1 MFGKLTGFMSND
13 QVAAD
18 TAALQLFID
27 KVKVLP
33 DTADKAKKKQ
43 NILNETLKD
52 SSKIAQDVARNTNN
66 LDDVMKVYT
75 ASTKTATSV
84 AKAFGKA
91 LLGTIATAVAAAA
104 IGAIVSVVAEKI
116 DNAVHAYENARDK
129 AAEMSQK
136 HEEATQ
142 KVEELTQQIE
152 ELKAKM
158 DECRSTITGDI
169 VDPESYDALEQQRKQ
184 LQTNLDLAKALADET
199 AKEARNAVYKQQDTS
214 STKNIST
221 PATLKH
227 AGISGTYTGNQHERL
242 QQALDDYEK
251 LNLLAK
257 QFDQD
262 LADGKTFQAAYDTRM
277 VALRK
282 MQGDLR
288 AYIKETSEDL
298 HTEMTTLLENAAN
311 EDSDDFDKYQ
321 KRIKSL
327 SDDQQIAA
335 NFINLYY
342 NNIPLLTQATND
354 FTQSVADGEDSVK
367 ALNDA
372 INGGQAIKE
381 GSDAYKEAADLADK
395 YGVST
400 EGLIA
405 QLQALHEEQGSDDDW
420 QFDAAGDLQNFFS
433 NFTDSTS
440 NCYKQ
445 TKALEAAFKDM
456 GEQGYLSSESL
467 QALLAV
473 YPELI
478 NDMEVENGVVT
489 ISQDLLESKFG
500 TMKSAMIAQTQS
512 QIDSTKVTI
521 QQTNDRIVQYQNEI
535 KILKELYGAIGSMP
549 SVGSA
554 PYSNNAISAINDY
567 NKAAP
572 FGIPDYSNWNNL
584 SYPIGPTSEF
594 NNKLDQLNSN
604 LEKEKAKAKDAQKQL
619 EDLEKSLAVMN
630 GYGLSGFSGAQPK
643 SGKSSNK
650 GATDAQSAA
659 IDALDKKA
667 QALKETYEAQK
678 KVLEDQKEAIEK
690 VIKELEKEQTVLDGI
705 IKTVT
710 NRIDKE
716 IDRLEHQWDD
726 LKEKLEKDKDNLDSA
741 INGANWVIEQRVKEL
756 EKANDELEDSYQ
768 PRIDALQDEIDKLN
782 EANDAQEEAISLA
795 QKKAALD
802 AALAAKNVRVYR
814 EGKGFVWEADESAVK
829 SAEED
834 YNDALRDKEHNDAI
848 DKLTKEKEALEKEL
862 EDKKQANQDKIDAYN
877 DYKEKLD
884 DAQNAYTNAKN
895 LEILRKLYGDN
906 ADQMIL
912 NMDQSMIDK
921 ITSDY
926 TENMRQTDYVED
938 QIEQNKKLIDQLEE
952 YKSKWEEVADA
963 YETEQNR
970 INTVARL
977 GADWEE
983 KILGQRMD
991 VLTDFKNHYVDVLKQ
1006 IKDKTKEVEDLELQ
1020 IKVVE
1025 KKYNEDNAE
1034 IEKQKKELQWEKN
1047 EITRANHATGI
1058 MNVAAFERARVDEAG
1073 PEIVVR
1079 QPEAGRYTSLEVGDG
1094 VVPGNLTRRL
1104 FSAAINPEAFV
1115 ESAILKRME
1124 NVNAE
1129 LASAGSSGVH
1139 IGDINIVMNGVN
1151 DVENFGRI
1159 LHQNIGSIMAQEFS
1173 KR

>member
-1 MFGKLTGFMSND
+1 MDSA
-13 QVAAD
+13 QVEAD
-18 TAALQLFID
+18 TAALQKYVERLKGITD
-27 KVKVLP
+27 AT
-33 DTADKAKKKQ
+33 TAAQEKTKAFDE
-43 NILNETLKD
+43 ILGD
-52 SSKIAQDVARNTNN
+52 SSKIAQDVAQNTNN

-75 ASTKTATSV
+75 ASTRTATSV

-116 DNAVHAYENARDK
+116 DNVVHAYENARDK

-158 DECRSTITGDI
+158 DECRSSTTGDI
-169 VDPESYDALEQQRKQ
+169 VDQKSLDLLKQQKKQ
-184 LQTNLDLAKALADET
+184 LETNLELAQQLADIT
-199 AKEARNAVYKQQDTS
+199 AEDTRSAVYEQQDTK
-214 STKNIST
+214 TTDRISIS
-221 PATLKH
+221 
-227 AGISGTYTGNQHERL
+227 AGLRNLGLTGTYSGNQDERME
-242 QQALDDYEK
+242 QAVGDYKKSIEALIQLDEDFANGKMFKAAYEERRVELEKFQKDSKEYIKSIGDDY
-251 LNLLAK
+251 
-257 QFDQD
+257 
-262 LADGKTFQAAYDTRM
+262 T
-277 VALRK
+277 
-282 MQGDLR
+282 
-288 AYIKETSEDL
+288 
-298 HTEMTTLLENAAN
+298 TEMDTLLNNAPN
-311 EDSDDFDKYQ
+311 EFTSDDDKSKYQ
-321 KRIKSL
+321 ERIKNL
-327 SDDQQIAA
+327 SDNEQAFL
-335 NFINLYY
+335 NFWNLYI
-342 NNIPLLTQATND
+342 NNIPLITQATND
-354 FTQSVADGEDSVK
+354 FTQSVANGEDSVK

-381 GSDAYKEAADLADK
+381 GSEAYKEAADLADK

-445 TKALEAAFKDM
+445 TKALESAFKDM

-478 NDMEVENGVVT
+478 NDMEVENGVVS
-489 ISQDLLESKFG
+489 ISQSILEGKFG
-500 TMKSAMIAQTQS
+500 TMKSAMIAQVQS
-512 QIDSTKVTI
+512 QIDSTKATI
-521 QQTNDRIVQYQNEI
+521 QQTNDRIECYQREI
-535 KILKELYGAIGSMP
+535 EILTTLYGAIGSMP
-549 SVGSA
+549 SASSVLSSDYLSQKLTFNPNLGFGNSLQLPDVEQA
-554 PYSNNAISAINDY
+554 AGKLAI
-567 NKAAP
+567 
-572 FGIPDYSNWNNL
+572 L
-584 SYPIGPTSEF
+584 
-594 NNKLDQLNSN
+594 NNK

-1115 ESAILKRME
+1115 ESAILKRMG

>member
-1 MFGKLTGFMSND
+1 MSND

-18 TAALQLFID
+18 TAALQNYIEQL
-27 KVKVLP
+27 KGSSQV
-33 DTADKAKKKQ
+33 AK
-43 NILNETLKD
+43 
-52 SSKIAQDVARNTNN
+52 DVAQNTNN

-75 ASTKTATSV
+75 ASTRTATSV
-84 AKAFGKA
+84 AKSFGKA
-91 LLGTIATAVAAAA
+91 LLGTITTAAVAAV
-104 IGAIVSVVAEKI
+104 IGYVVKSLATQI
-116 DNAVHAYENARDK
+116 DNVVHAYENARDK
-129 AAEMSQK
+129 VSEMNQK

-142 KVEELTQQIE
+142 KVEDLTQKIE
-152 ELKAKM
+152 ELKAKI
-158 DECRSTITGDI
+158 DECKDSTTGNP

-184 LQTNLDLAKALADET
+184 LQTNLDLQKAMAESAAHDTRE
-199 AKEARNAVYKQQDTS
+199 AVYAQQDAS
-214 STKNIST
+214 STKIISA
-221 PATLKH
+221 PATVKS
-227 AGISGTYTGNQHERL
+227 AGISGIYQGNQHERL
-242 QQALDDYEK
+242 QQAMDDYKTLASAIE
-251 LNLLAK
+251 NL
-257 QFDQD
+257 DSD
-262 LADGKTFQAAYDTRM
+262 LANGKIIQAVYDTRL
-277 VALRK
+277 AAFKEFQEKL
-282 MQGDLR
+282 Q
-288 AYIKETSEDL
+288 AYIKESGDDL
-298 HTEMTTLLENAAN
+298 NTEMDTLLNNATN
-311 EDSDDFDKYQ
+311 EQSKDADKTKYQ
-321 KRIKSL
+321 ERIKVL
-327 SDDQQIAA
+327 SDTQQAFL
-335 NFINLYY
+335 NFWNLYY
-342 NNIPLLTQATND
+342 NNIPLITQATDD
-354 FTQSVADGEDSVK
+354 FTQSVANGDDSVK

-372 INGGQAIKE
+372 INSGDDITLTSE
-381 GSDAYKEAADLADK
+381 AYKEAANLANK
-395 YGVST
+395 YGVSVD
-400 EGLIA
+400 ELIKK
-405 QLQALHEEQGSDDDW
+405 LQALHDEQSKDDDW
-420 QFDAAGDLQNFFS
+420 RFDAAGDLQNFFS

-445 TKALEAAFKDM
+445 TKALESAFKDM
-456 GEQGYLSSESL
+456 GEQGHLSSESL

-554 PYSNNAISAINDY
+554 PYSNNAISAINNY

-572 FGIPDYSNWNNL
+572 S
-584 SYPIGPTSEF
+584 SEF

-619 EDLEKSLAVMN
+619 ENLEKSLAVMN
-630 GYGLSGFSGAQPK
+630 GYGLSGFSGAKPK

-1115 ESAILKRME
+1115 ERAILKRMG

-1129 LASAGSSGVH
+1129 LANAGSSGVH

>member
-1 MFGKLTGFMSND
+1 MDNK
-13 QVAAD
+13 QVEAD
-18 TAALQLFID
+18 TIALQKYIESM
-27 KVKVLP
+27 
-33 DTADKAKKKQ
+33 KALANDNVRATEKQ
-43 NILNETLKD
+43 NLINSALKD
-52 SSKIAQDVARNTNN
+52 SSQIARDVAQNTNN

-91 LLGTIATAVAAAA
+91 LWGIGKAAVIALAVSAA
-104 IGAIVSVVAEKI
+104 ITLVSKGAQW
-116 DNAVHAYENARDK
+116 AYENLFHKYEVARDK
-129 AAEMSQK
+129 AAEMSQEHK
-136 HEEATQ
+136 EAVQ
-142 KVEELTQQIE
+142 NVADLTKQIE

-158 DECRSTITGDI
+158 DECRSTTTGKI
-169 VDPESYDALEQQRKQ
+169 VDQESYDALEQQRKQ

-199 AKEARNAVYKQQDTS
+199 AKEARNAIYKQQDTS
-214 STKNIST
+214 STKVIST

-227 AGISGTYTGNQHERL
+227 AGISGMYTGNQHEQL

-251 LNLLAK
+251 LNSLAK

-288 AYIKETSEDL
+288 SYIKEISEDL
-298 HTEMTTLLENAAN
+298 GTEMTTLLENAAN
-311 EDSDDFDKYQ
+311 EDSEDFDKYQ
-321 KRIKSL
+321 KRVKSL

-354 FTQSVADGEDSVK
+354 FTQAVADGEDSVK

-500 TMKSAMIAQTQS
+500 TMKSAMIAQVQS

-549 SVGSA
+549 SASSVFS
-554 PYSNNAISAINDY
+554 NDY
-567 NKAAP
+567 LSQNKFTFNP
-572 FGIPDYSNWNNL
+572 NLGFGNSSQLPGAERLAILNN
-584 SYPIGPTSEF
+584 
-594 NNKLDQLNSN
+594 N
-604 LEKEKAKAKDAQKQL
+604 LEKEKTKAKDAQKQL

-938 QIEQNKKLIDQLEE
+938 QIEQNKKLINQLEE

-983 KILGQRMD
+983 KILSQRMD

-1115 ESAILKRME
+1115 ESAILKRMG

>member
-1 MFGKLTGFMSND
+1 MDSA
-13 QVAAD
+13 QVEAD
-18 TAALQLFID
+18 TAALQKYVERLKGIT
-27 KVKVLP
+27 
-33 DTADKAKKKQ
+33 DTTTAAQEKTKAFDE
-43 NILNETLKD
+43 ILGD
-52 SSKIAQDVARNTNN
+52 SSQVAKDVARNTNN
-66 LDDVMKVYT
+66 LDDVMKVYA
-75 ASTKTATSV
+75 ASTRTATSV
-84 AKAFGKA
+84 TAA
-91 LLGTIATAVAAAA
+91 LGATLKSIGWNIAIAAVVAA
-104 IGAIVSVVAEKI
+104 IGVAVKLADEYLF
-116 DNAVHAYENARDK
+116 HPYEHARDK
-129 AAEMSQK
+129 AAEMSQA
-136 HEEATQ
+136 HEEAAQ
-142 KVEELTQQIE
+142 KVEELTKQIE

-158 DECRSTITGDI
+158 DECRSTTTGDI
-169 VDPESYDALEQQRKQ
+169 VDKQSFSYLVRQKQYLETNLELAKQ
-184 LQTNLDLAKALADET
+184 LAEET
-199 AKEARNAVYKQQDTS
+199 AHDAREAVYDQQDKS
-214 STKNIST
+214 SGKVIPSIQ
-221 PATLKH
+221 ATYE
-227 AGISGTYTGNQHERL
+227 GDQHERL
-242 QQALDDYEK
+242 QQVIADYK
-251 LNLLAK
+251 K
-257 QFDQD
+257 TD
-262 LADGKTFQAAYDTRM
+262 LAIKHLDEDLANKKIPQEIYDARI
-277 VALRK
+277 AGFHKL
-282 MQGDLR
+282 QEDLR
-288 AYIKETSEDL
+288 NYIKEMGDDFN
-298 HTEMTTLLENAAN
+298 TEMNTLLNNAPN
-311 EDSDDFDKYQ
+311 EFSSDDDKSKYQ
-321 KRIKSL
+321 ERIKNL
-327 SDDQQIAA
+327 SDDQQAFL
-335 NFINLYY
+335 NFWNLYI
-342 NNIPLLTQATND
+342 NNIPLITQATND

-405 QLQALHEEQGSDDDW
+405 QLQALHEEQSKGNGSDDDW

-445 TKALEAAFKDM
+445 TKALESAFKDM

-478 NDMEVENGVVT
+478 NDMEVENGVVS
-489 ISQDLLESKFG
+489 ISQSILEGKFG

-512 QIDSTKVTI
+512 QIDSTKATI
-521 QQTNDRIVQYQNEI
+521 QQTNDRIKWYQREI
-535 KILKELYGAIGSMP
+535 EILTTLYGAIGSMP
-549 SVGSA
+549 SASSVLS
-554 PYSNNAISAINDY
+554 SDY
-567 NKAAP
+567 LSQKLTFNPNLGFGNSLQLPDVEQAA
-572 FGIPDYSNWNNL
+572 G
-584 SYPIGPTSEF
+584 
-594 NNKLDQLNSN
+594 KLAALNSN

-630 GYGLSGFSGAQPK
+630 GYGLSGFNGAKPK

-884 DAQNAYTNAKN
+884 DAQNAYTNAKK

-1034 IEKQKKELQWEKN
+1034 IEKQKKELQWKKN

-1129 LASAGSSGVH
+1129 LGSAGSSGVH

>member
-1 MFGKLTGFMSND
+1 MFGKVTGFMSND
-13 QVAAD
+13 QVATD
-18 TAALQLFID
+18 TAALQNYISQM
-27 KVKVLP
+27 
-33 DTADKAKKKQ
+33 KALKDDAERAAQKQ
-43 NILNETLKD
+43 NLINSALKD
-52 SSKIAQDVARNTNN
+52 SSQVAKDVAQNTNN
-66 LDDVMKVYT
+66 LDDVMKVYA
-75 ASTKTATSV
+75 ASTRTATSV

-91 LLGTIATAVAAAA
+91 LLGTIATAAVAAV
-104 IGAIVSVVAEKI
+104 IGYVVKSLATQI
-116 DNAVHAYENARDK
+116 DNVVHAYENARDK
-129 AAEMSQK
+129 VSEMNQK

-142 KVEELTQQIE
+142 KVEDLTQKIE
-152 ELKAKM
+152 ELKAKI
-158 DECRSTITGDI
+158 DECKDSTTGNP

-184 LQTNLDLAKALADET
+184 LQTNLDLQKAMAESAAHDTRE
-199 AKEARNAVYKQQDTS
+199 AVYAQQDAS
-214 STKNIST
+214 STKIISA
-221 PATLKH
+221 PATVKS
-227 AGISGTYTGNQHERL
+227 AGISGIYQGNQHERL
-242 QQALDDYEK
+242 QQAMDDYKTLASAIE
-251 LNLLAK
+251 NL
-257 QFDQD
+257 DSD
-262 LADGKTFQAAYDTRM
+262 LANGKIIQAVYDTRL
-277 VALRK
+277 AAFKEFQEKL
-282 MQGDLR
+282 Q
-288 AYIKETSEDL
+288 AYIKESGDDL
-298 HTEMTTLLENAAN
+298 NTEMDTLLNNATN
-311 EDSDDFDKYQ
+311 EQSKDADKTKYQ
-321 KRIKSL
+321 ERIKVL
-327 SDDQQIAA
+327 SDTQQAFL
-335 NFINLYY
+335 NFWNLYY
-342 NNIPLLTQATND
+342 NNIPLITQATDD
-354 FTQSVADGEDSVK
+354 FTQSVANGDDSVK

-372 INGGQAIKE
+372 INSGDDITLTSE
-381 GSDAYKEAADLADK
+381 AYKEAANLANK
-395 YGVST
+395 YGVSVD
-400 EGLIA
+400 ELIKK
-405 QLQALHEEQGSDDDW
+405 LQALHDEQSKGSSSDDDW

-433 NFTDSTS
+433 NFTDNTS

-445 TKALEAAFKDM
+445 TKALESAFKDM

-630 GYGLSGFSGAQPK
+630 GYGLSGFSGAKPK

-741 INGANWVIEQRVKEL
+741 INGANWVIEQRIKEL

-912 NMDQSMIDK
+912 NIQQMDSMLQHLIK
-921 ITSDY
+921 ILLLLNL
-926 TENMRQTDYVED
+926 ENVCYHNFMG
-938 QIEQNKKLIDQLEE
+938 IAKLIEMTQ
-952 YKSKWEEVADA
+952 
-963 YETEQNR
+963 
-970 INTVARL
+970 
-977 GADWEE
+977 
-983 KILGQRMD
+983 
-991 VLTDFKNHYVDVLKQ
+991 
-1006 IKDKTKEVEDLELQ
+1006 
-1020 IKVVE
+1020 
-1025 KKYNEDNAE
+1025 
-1034 IEKQKKELQWEKN
+1034 
-1047 EITRANHATGI
+1047 
-1058 MNVAAFERARVDEAG
+1058 
-1073 PEIVVR
+1073 
-1079 QPEAGRYTSLEVGDG
+1079 
-1094 VVPGNLTRRL
+1094 
-1104 FSAAINPEAFV
+1104 
-1115 ESAILKRME
+1115 
-1124 NVNAE
+1124 
-1129 LASAGSSGVH
+1129 
-1139 IGDINIVMNGVN
+1139 
-1151 DVENFGRI
+1151 
-1159 LHQNIGSIMAQEFS
+1159 
-1173 KR
+1173 

>member
-1 MFGKLTGFMSND
+1 MFGNLTGFMSND
-13 QVAAD
+13 QVATD
-18 TAALQLFID
+18 TSALQTYIEQMKTYSSD
-27 KVKVLP
+27 AKR
-33 DTADKAKKKQ
+33 AAKKQ
-43 NILNETLKD
+43 DILNSTLKD
-52 SSKIAQDVARNTNN
+52 SSKMAQDVARNTNN

-91 LLGTIATAVAAAA
+91 LLGTIATAAVAAV
-104 IGAIVSVVAEKI
+104 IGYVVKSLATQI
-116 DNAVHAYENARDK
+116 DNVVHAYENARDK
-129 AAEMSQK
+129 VSEMNQK

-142 KVEELTQQIE
+142 KVEDLTQKIE
-152 ELKAKM
+152 ELKAKI
-158 DECRSTITGDI
+158 DECKDSTTGNP
-169 VDPESYDALEQQRKQ
+169 VDQESYDALEQQRKQ
-184 LQTNLDLAKALADET
+184 LQTNLDLQKKMAESAAHDTRE
-199 AKEARNAVYKQQDTS
+199 AVYAQQDAS
-214 STKNIST
+214 STKIISA
-221 PATLKH
+221 PATVKS
-227 AGISGTYTGNQHERL
+227 AGISGIYQGNQHERL
-242 QQALDDYEK
+242 QQAMDDYKTLASAIE
-251 LNLLAK
+251 NL
-257 QFDQD
+257 DSD
-262 LADGKTFQAAYDTRM
+262 LANGKIIQAVYDTRL
-277 VALRK
+277 AAFKEFQEKL
-282 MQGDLR
+282 Q
-288 AYIKETSEDL
+288 AYIKESGDDL
-298 HTEMTTLLENAAN
+298 NTEMDTLLNNATN
-311 EDSDDFDKYQ
+311 EQSKDADKTKYQ
-321 KRIKSL
+321 ERIKVL
-327 SDDQQIAA
+327 SDTQQAFL
-335 NFINLYY
+335 NFWNLYY
-342 NNIPLLTQATND
+342 NNIPLITQATDD
-354 FTQSVADGEDSVK
+354 FTQSVANGDDSVK

-372 INGGQAIKE
+372 INSGDDITLTSE
-381 GSDAYKEAADLADK
+381 AYKEAANLANK
-395 YGVST
+395 YGVSVD
-400 EGLIA
+400 ELIKK
-405 QLQALHEEQGSDDDW
+405 LQALHDEQSKGSSSDDDW
-420 QFDAAGDLQNFFS
+420 RFDAAGDLQNFFS

-445 TKALEAAFKDM
+445 TKALESAFKDM

-478 NDMEVENGVVT
+478 NDMEVENGVVS
-489 ISQDLLESKFG
+489 ISQSILEGKFG
-500 TMKSAMIAQTQS
+500 TMKSAMIAQVQS
-512 QIDSTKVTI
+512 QIDSTKATI
-521 QQTNDRIVQYQNEI
+521 QQTNDRIECYKREI
-535 KILKELYGAIGSMP
+535 EILTTLYGAIGSMP
-549 SVGSA
+549 SASSVLSSDYLSQKLTFNPNLGFGNSLQLPDVEQA
-554 PYSNNAISAINDY
+554 AGKLAI
-567 NKAAP
+567 
-572 FGIPDYSNWNNL
+572 L
-584 SYPIGPTSEF
+584 
-594 NNKLDQLNSN
+594 NNK

-848 DKLTKEKEALEKEL
+848 DKLTKEKEGLEKEL

-1047 EITRANHATGI
+1047 EITRASHATGI

-1115 ESAILKRME
+1115 ESTILKRMG

-1129 LASAGSSGVH
+1129 LTSAGSSGVH

>member
-1 MFGKLTGFMSND
+1 MDND
-13 QVAAD
+13 QVATD
-18 TAALQLFID
+18 TAALQSYID
-27 KVKVLP
+27 RVKAL
-33 DTADKAKKKQ
+33 
-43 NILNETLKD
+43 
-52 SSKIAQDVARNTNN
+52 SKEMD
-66 LDDVMKVYT
+66 
-75 ASTKTATSV
+75 TATSV
-84 AKAFGKA
+84 TAA
-91 LLGTIATAVAAAA
+91 LGATLKSIGWNIAIAA
-104 IGAIVSVVAEKI
+104 IAAVVGV
-116 DNAVHAYENARDK
+116 AVKLADEYLFHPYEHARDK
-129 AAEMSQK
+129 AAEMSQA

-142 KVEELTQQIE
+142 KVEELTKQIE

-158 DECRSTITGDI
+158 DECRSTTTGDI
-169 VDPESYDALEQQRKQ
+169 VDKQSFSYLVRQKQYLETNLEFAKQ
-184 LQTNLDLAKALADET
+184 LAEET
-199 AKEARNAVYKQQDTS
+199 AHDAREAVYDQQDKS
-214 STKNIST
+214 SGKVIPSIQ
-221 PATLKH
+221 ATYE
-227 AGISGTYTGNQHERL
+227 GDQHERL
-242 QQALDDYEK
+242 QQVIADYK
-251 LNLLAK
+251 K
-257 QFDQD
+257 TD
-262 LADGKTFQAAYDTRM
+262 LAIKHLDEDLANKKIPQEIYDARI
-277 VALRK
+277 AGFHKL
-282 MQGDLR
+282 QEDLR
-288 AYIKETSEDL
+288 NYIKEMGDDFN
-298 HTEMTTLLENAAN
+298 TEMNTLLNNAPN
-311 EDSDDFDKYQ
+311 EFSSDDDKSKYQ
-321 KRIKSL
+321 ERIKNL
-327 SDDQQIAA
+327 SDDQQAFL
-335 NFINLYY
+335 NFWNLYI
-342 NNIPLLTQATND
+342 NNIPLITQATND

-405 QLQALHEEQGSDDDW
+405 QLQALHEEQSKGNGSDDDW

-445 TKALEAAFKDM
+445 TKALESAFKDM

-478 NDMEVENGVVT
+478 NDMEVENGVVS
-489 ISQDLLESKFG
+489 ISQSILEGKFG

-512 QIDSTKVTI
+512 QIDSTKATI
-521 QQTNDRIVQYQNEI
+521 QQTNDRIKWYQREI
-535 KILKELYGAIGSMP
+535 EILTTLYGAIGSMP
-549 SVGSA
+549 SASSVLS
-554 PYSNNAISAINDY
+554 SDY
-567 NKAAP
+567 LSQKLTFNPNLGFGNSLQLPDVEQAA
-572 FGIPDYSNWNNL
+572 G
-584 SYPIGPTSEF
+584 
-594 NNKLDQLNSN
+594 KLAALNSN

-630 GYGLSGFSGAQPK
+630 GYGLSGFNGAKPK

>member
-1 MFGKLTGFMSND
+1 MFGNLTGFMSND

-18 TAALQLFID
+18 TAALQSF
-27 KVKVLP
+27 VEQ
-33 DTADKAKKKQ
+33 AKNLSKEAVEAGEKQ
-43 NILNETLKD
+43 TLLNNILKD
-52 SSKIAQDVARNTNN
+52 SSKIAQDVARNTKN

-75 ASTKTATSV
+75 ASTRTATSV
-84 AKAFGKA
+84 AKTFGKA

-104 IGAIVSVVAEKI
+104 IGYVVNKAAEWYDSVF
-116 DNAVHAYENARDK
+116 HAYENARDK
-129 AAEMSQK
+129 AAEMSQA
-136 HEEATQ
+136 HEEAAQ
-142 KVEELTQQIE
+142 KVEELTKQIE

-158 DECRSTITGDI
+158 DECRSTTTGDI
-169 VDPESYDALEQQRKQ
+169 VDQKSYDALEQQRKQ
-184 LQTNLDLAKALADET
+184 LQTNLELKQKLAEEDAS
-199 AKEARNAVYKQQDTS
+199 EAREAVYEQQDTNQSVTFTS
-214 STKNIST
+214 SQYFYAGTYGGNQSERLKKMMDDYIST
-221 PATLKH
+221 FEEEEQLEQDFANNKILKI
-227 AGISGTYTGNQHERL
+227 G
-242 QQALDDYEK
+242 
-251 LNLLAK
+251 
-257 QFDQD
+257 
-262 LADGKTFQAAYDTRM
+262 YDTRKKDLE
-277 VALRK
+277 AWREFLRTNIK
-282 MQGDLR
+282 AIGDD
-288 AYIKETSEDL
+288 YT
-298 HTEMTTLLENAAN
+298 TEMDTLLNNAPN
-311 EDSDDFDKYQ
+311 EFASDDDKSKYQ
-321 KRIKSL
+321 ERIKNL
-327 SDDQQIAA
+327 SDNQQAFL
-335 NFINLYY
+335 NFWNLYI
-342 NNIPLLTQATND
+342 NNIPLITQATND
-354 FTQSVADGEDSVK
+354 FTQSVANGDDSVK

-395 YGVST
+395 YGVSV

-405 QLQALHEEQGSDDDW
+405 QLQALHEEQSKGNGDDDW

-445 TKALEAAFKDM
+445 TKALESAFKDM

-478 NDMEVENGVVT
+478 NDMEVENGVVS
-489 ISQDLLESKFG
+489 ISQSILEGKFG
-500 TMKSAMIAQTQS
+500 TMKSAMIAQVQS
-512 QIDSTKVTI
+512 QIDSTKATI
-521 QQTNDRIVQYQNEI
+521 QQTNDRIECYQREI
-535 KILKELYGAIGSMP
+535 EILTTLYGAIGSMP
-549 SVGSA
+549 SASSVLSSDYLSQKLTFNPNLGFGNSLQLPDVEQA
-554 PYSNNAISAINDY
+554 AGKLAI
-567 NKAAP
+567 
-572 FGIPDYSNWNNL
+572 L
-584 SYPIGPTSEF
+584 
-594 NNKLDQLNSN
+594 NNK

-1115 ESAILKRME
+1115 ESAILKRMG

-1129 LASAGSSGVH
+1129 LANAGSSGVN

>member
-1 MFGKLTGFMSND
+1 MDSA
-13 QVAAD
+13 QVEKD
-18 TAALQLFID
+18 TAALQNYIQQMKNLEGD
-27 KVKVLP
+27 
-33 DTADKAKKKQ
+33 AARAAQKQ
-43 NILNETLKD
+43 DLINETLKD

-84 AKAFGKA
+84 AAAFGATLKSI
-91 LLGTIATAVAAAA
+91 GWNIAIAAVAAAVGVIA
-104 IGAIVSVVAEKI
+104 KLADEYLI
-116 DNAVHAYENARDK
+116 HPYEHARDK
-129 AAEMSQK
+129 AAEMSQA
-136 HEEATQ
+136 HEEAAQ
-142 KVEELTQQIE
+142 KVEKLTKQIE

-158 DECRSTITGDI
+158 DECRSTTTGDI
-169 VDPESYDALEQQRKQ
+169 VDKQSFGYLVRQKQYLETNLELAKQ
-184 LQTNLDLAKALADET
+184 LAEET
-199 AKEARNAVYKQQDTS
+199 AHDAREAVYDQQDKS
-214 STKNIST
+214 SGKVIPSIQ
-221 PATLKH
+221 ATYE
-227 AGISGTYTGNQHERL
+227 GDQHERL
-242 QQALDDYEK
+242 QQVIADYK
-251 LNLLAK
+251 K
-257 QFDQD
+257 TD
-262 LADGKTFQAAYDTRM
+262 LAIKHLDEDLANKKIPQEIYDARI
-277 VALRK
+277 AGFHKL
-282 MQGDLR
+282 QEDLR
-288 AYIKETSEDL
+288 NYIKEMGDDFN
-298 HTEMTTLLENAAN
+298 TEMDTLLNNAPN
-311 EDSDDFDKYQ
+311 EFSSDDDKSKYQ
-321 KRIKSL
+321 ERIKNL
-327 SDDQQIAA
+327 SDDQQAFL
-335 NFINLYY
+335 NFWNLYI
-342 NNIPLLTQATND
+342 NNIPLITQATND

-405 QLQALHEEQGSDDDW
+405 QLQALHEEQSKGNGDDSDW

-445 TKALEAAFKDM
+445 TKALESAFKDM

-478 NDMEVENGVVT
+478 NDMEVENGVVS
-489 ISQDLLESKFG
+489 ISQSILEGKFG

-512 QIDSTKVTI
+512 QIDSTKATI
-521 QQTNDRIVQYQNEI
+521 QQTNDRIKWYQREI
-535 KILKELYGAIGSMP
+535 EILTTLYGAIGSMP
-549 SVGSA
+549 SASSVLS
-554 PYSNNAISAINDY
+554 SDY
-567 NKAAP
+567 LSQKLAFNPNLGFGNSLQLPDVEQAA
-572 FGIPDYSNWNNL
+572 G
-584 SYPIGPTSEF
+584 
-594 NNKLDQLNSN
+594 KLAALNSN

-630 GYGLSGFSGAQPK
+630 GYGLSGFNGARPK

-834 YNDALRDKEHNDAI
+834 YNNALRDKEHNDAI

-884 DAQNAYTNAKN
+884 EAQNAYTNAKN

-991 VLTDFKNHYVDVLKQ
+991 VLTDFKNHYVDVLRQ
-1006 IKDKTKEVEDLELQ
+1006 IEEKTAEINDLSLKIE
-1020 IKVVE
+1020 VVE
-1025 KKYNEDNAE
+1025 EEYQTKSDELDKEKKAAQAE
-1034 IEKQKKELQWEKN
+1034 VKTTKSSS
-1047 EITRANHATGI
+1047 TSSHATGI

-1115 ESAILKRME
+1115 ESAILKRMG

-1129 LASAGSSGVH
+1129 LTSAGSSGVH

>member
-1 MFGKLTGFMSND
+1 MSND

-18 TAALQLFID
+18 TAALQNYIEQLKGFD
-27 KVKVLP
+27 ESKR
-33 DTADKAKKKQ
+33 ASEKQ
-43 NILNETLKD
+43 RILNETLKG
-52 SSKIAQDVARNTNN
+52 SSQVAKDVAQNTNN

-75 ASTKTATSV
+75 ASTRTATSV
-84 AKAFGKA
+84 AKSFGKA
-91 LLGTIATAVAAAA
+91 LLGTITTAVAAAA

-158 DECRSTITGDI
+158 DECRSSTTGNI
-169 VDPESYDALEQQRKQ
+169 VDQESLDSLKQQKKQ
-184 LQTNLDLAKALADET
+184 LETNLELAQQLADTT
-199 AKEARNAVYKQQDTS
+199 AEDTRSAVYEQQDTK
-214 STKNIST
+214 TTDRISIS
-221 PATLKH
+221 
-227 AGISGTYTGNQHERL
+227 AGLRNLGLTGTYSGNQDERME
-242 QQALDDYEK
+242 QAVGDYKKSIEALIQLDEDFANGKMFKAAYEERRVELEKFQKDSKEYIKSIGDDY
-251 LNLLAK
+251 
-257 QFDQD
+257 
-262 LADGKTFQAAYDTRM
+262 T
-277 VALRK
+277 
-282 MQGDLR
+282 
-288 AYIKETSEDL
+288 
-298 HTEMTTLLENAAN
+298 TEMDTLLNNAPN
-311 EDSDDFDKYQ
+311 EFTSDDDKSKYQ
-321 KRIKSL
+321 ERIKNL
-327 SDDQQIAA
+327 SDNEQAFL
-335 NFINLYY
+335 NFWNLYI
-342 NNIPLLTQATND
+342 NNIPLITQATND
-354 FTQSVADGEDSVK
+354 FTQSVANGEDSVG

-372 INGGQAIKE
+372 INGGQAIEK
-381 GSDAYKEAADLADK
+381 GSDAYKEAADLAEK
-395 YGVST
+395 YGVSV

-445 TKALEAAFKDM
+445 TKALESAFKDM

-478 NDMEVENGVVT
+478 NDMEVENGVVS
-489 ISQDLLESKFG
+489 ISQSILEGKFG

-512 QIDSTKVTI
+512 QIDSTKATI
-521 QQTNDRIVQYQNEI
+521 QQTNDRIKWYQREI
-535 KILKELYGAIGSMP
+535 EILTTLYGAIGSMP
-549 SVGSA
+549 SASSVLS
-554 PYSNNAISAINDY
+554 SDY
-567 NKAAP
+567 LSQKLAFNPNLGFGNSLQLPDVEQAA
-572 FGIPDYSNWNNL
+572 G
-584 SYPIGPTSEF
+584 
-594 NNKLDQLNSN
+594 KLAALNSN

-630 GYGLSGFSGAQPK
+630 GYGLSGFSGAKPK

-1025 KKYNEDNAE
+1025 KKYNEDNAA

-1115 ESAILKRME
+1115 ESAILKRMG

>member
-1 MFGKLTGFMSND
+1 MSND

-18 TAALQLFID
+18 TAALQSYVEQMKNI
-27 KVKVLP
+27 
-33 DTADKAKKKQ
+33 TEERKAAGEGAEIF
-43 NILNETLKD
+43 NSTLKD

-75 ASTKTATSV
+75 ASTRTATSV
-84 AKAFGKA
+84 AKAFRKA

-158 DECRSTITGDI
+158 DECRSSTTGNI
-169 VDPESYDALEQQRKQ
+169 VDQESLDLLKQQKKQ
-184 LQTNLDLAKALADET
+184 LETNLELAQQLADTT
-199 AKEARNAVYKQQDTS
+199 AEDTRSAVYEQQDTK
-214 STKNIST
+214 TTDRISIS
-221 PATLKH
+221 
-227 AGISGTYTGNQHERL
+227 AGLRNLGLTGTYSGNQDERME
-242 QQALDDYEK
+242 QAVGDYKKSIEALIQLDEDFANGKMFKAAYEERRVELEKFQKDSKEYIKSIGDDY
-251 LNLLAK
+251 
-257 QFDQD
+257 
-262 LADGKTFQAAYDTRM
+262 T
-277 VALRK
+277 
-282 MQGDLR
+282 
-288 AYIKETSEDL
+288 
-298 HTEMTTLLENAAN
+298 TEMDTLLNNAPN
-311 EDSDDFDKYQ
+311 EFTSDDDKSKYQ
-321 KRIKSL
+321 ERIKNL
-327 SDDQQIAA
+327 SDNEQAFL
-335 NFINLYY
+335 NFWNLYI
-342 NNIPLLTQATND
+342 NNIPLITQATND
-354 FTQSVADGEDSVK
+354 FTQSVANGEDSVG

-381 GSDAYKEAADLADK
+381 GSDAYKEAADLAEK
-395 YGVST
+395 YGVSV

-445 TKALEAAFKDM
+445 TKALESAFKDM

-478 NDMEVENGVVT
+478 NDMEVENGVVS
-489 ISQDLLESKFG
+489 ISQSVLEGKFG
-500 TMKSAMIAQTQS
+500 TMKSAMIAQVQS
-512 QIDSTKVTI
+512 QIDSTNVTI
-521 QQTNDRIVQYQNEI
+521 QQTKARIEQYQREI
-535 KILKELYGAIGSMP
+535 EILKELYGAIGSMP

-554 PYSNNAISAINDY
+554 PYSNNAISAINNY

-630 GYGLSGFSGAQPK
+630 GYGLSGFSGAKPK

-1115 ESAILKRME
+1115 ESAILKRMG

-1129 LASAGSSGVH
+1129 LTSAGSSGVH

>member
-1 MFGKLTGFMSND
+1 MDND
-13 QVAAD
+13 QVATD
-18 TAALQLFID
+18 TAALQSYID
-27 KVKVLP
+27 RVKALSKEM
-33 DTADKAKKKQ
+33 DTAATRNK
-43 NILNETLKD
+43 ILNSALQD
-52 SSKIAQDVARNTNN
+52 SSQVARDVAQNTNN

-75 ASTKTATSV
+75 ASTRTATSV
-84 AKAFGKA
+84 AKSFGKA
-91 LLGTIATAVAAAA
+91 LLGTIATAVAAVA

-158 DECRSTITGDI
+158 DECRSSTTGDI
-169 VDPESYDALEQQRKQ
+169 VDQESFDLLKQQKKQ
-184 LQTNLDLAKALADET
+184 LETNLELAQQLADIT
-199 AKEARNAVYKQQDTS
+199 AEDTRSAVYEQQDTK
-214 STKNIST
+214 TTDRISIS
-221 PATLKH
+221 
-227 AGISGTYTGNQHERL
+227 AGLRNLGLTGAYSGNQHERME
-242 QQALDDYEK
+242 QAVGDYKKSIEALIQLDEDFANGKMFKAAYEERRVELEKFQKDSKEYIKSIGDDY
-251 LNLLAK
+251 
-257 QFDQD
+257 
-262 LADGKTFQAAYDTRM
+262 
-277 VALRK
+277 
-282 MQGDLR
+282 
-288 AYIKETSEDL
+288 S
-298 HTEMTTLLENAAN
+298 TEMDTLLNNAPN
-311 EDSDDFDKYQ
+311 EFSSDDDKNKYQ
-321 KRIKSL
+321 KRIKNL
-327 SDDQQIAA
+327 SDDQQAFL
-335 NFINLYY
+335 NFWNLYIK
-342 NNIPLLTQATND
+342 NIPLITQATND

-445 TKALEAAFKDM
+445 TKALESAFKDM

-478 NDMEVENGVVT
+478 NDMEVENGVVS
-489 ISQDLLESKFG
+489 ISQSILEGKFG
-500 TMKSAMIAQTQS
+500 TMKSAMIAQVQS
-512 QIDSTKVTI
+512 QIDSTKATI
-521 QQTNDRIVQYQNEI
+521 QQTNDRIECYQREI
-535 KILKELYGAIGSMP
+535 EILTTLYGAIGSMP
-549 SVGSA
+549 SASSVLSSDYLSQKLAFNPNLGFGNSLQLPDVEQA
-554 PYSNNAISAINDY
+554 AGKLAI
-567 NKAAP
+567 
-572 FGIPDYSNWNNL
+572 L
-584 SYPIGPTSEF
+584 
-594 NNKLDQLNSN
+594 NNK

-1058 MNVAAFERARVDEAG
+1058 MNVAAFERAHVDEAG

-1115 ESAILKRME
+1115 ESAILKRMG

>member
-1 MFGKLTGFMSND
+1 MDND
-13 QVAAD
+13 QVATD
-18 TAALQLFID
+18 TAALQSYID
-27 KVKVLP
+27 RVKALSKEM
-33 DTADKAKKKQ
+33 DTAATRNK
-43 NILNETLKD
+43 ILNSALKD
-52 SSKIAQDVARNTNN
+52 SSQVARDVAQNTNN
-66 LDDVMKVYT
+66 LDDVMKVYA
-75 ASTKTATSV
+75 ASTRTATSV
-84 AKAFGKA
+84 AKAFGKT
-91 LLGTIATAVAAAA
+91 LWGIGKAAA
-104 IGAIVSVVAEKI
+104 IAIAVGAVITGVSKVLQWADGKW
-116 DNAVHAYENARDK
+116 VHPYEYARDK
-129 AAEMSQK
+129 AAEMSQA
-136 HEEATQ
+136 HEEAAQ
-142 KVEELTQQIE
+142 KVEELTKQVD

-158 DECRSTITGDI
+158 DECRSTTTGDI
-169 VDPESYDALEQQRKQ
+169 VDQKSYDALEQQRKQ
-184 LQTNLDLAKALADET
+184 LQTNLDLAKQTAEENARSTREAVYEQQDKNQGVYLYSPGYHHAET
-199 AKEARNAVYKQQDTS
+199 YDGNQSDRAKEMMDDY
-214 STKNIST
+214 IST
-221 PATLKH
+221 FEEEKKLEQDFANNKILKF
-227 AGISGTYTGNQHERL
+227 AYDARKKDLEDWRKVLRTNIKAIG
-242 QQALDDYEK
+242 DDYTTEMNTL
-251 LNLLAK
+251 LNNAPNEFASDDDKSKYQERIKNLS
-257 QFDQD
+257 DNE
-262 LADGKTFQAAYDTRM
+262 QAF
-277 VALRK
+277 LNFWN
-282 MQGDLR
+282 L
-288 AYIKETSEDL
+288 YIK
-298 HTEMTTLLENAAN
+298 
-311 EDSDDFDKYQ
+311 
-321 KRIKSL
+321 
-327 SDDQQIAA
+327 
-335 NFINLYY
+335 
-342 NNIPLLTQATND
+342 NIPLITQATND
-354 FTQSVADGEDSVK
+354 FTQSVANGEDSVK
-367 ALNDA
+367 ALNNA

-381 GSDAYKEAADLADK
+381 GSEAYKEAADLADK

-405 QLQALHEEQGSDDDW
+405 QLQALHGSDDDW

-445 TKALEAAFKDM
+445 TKALESAFKDM
-456 GEQGYLSSESL
+456 GEQGHLSSESL

-478 NDMEVENGVVT
+478 NDMEVENGVVS
-489 ISQDLLESKFG
+489 ISQSILEGKFG

-584 SYPIGPTSEF
+584 SYPIGHTSEF

-604 LEKEKAKAKDAQKQL
+604 LEKEKTKAKDAQKQL
-619 EDLEKSLAVMN
+619 EDLEKSLAIMN

-1025 KKYNEDNAE
+1025 KKYNEDNAA

-1115 ESAILKRME
+1115 ESAILKRMG
-1124 NVNAE
+1124 NMNAE
-1129 LASAGSSGVH
+1129 LTSAGSSGVH

>member
-1 MFGKLTGFMSND
+1 ME
-13 QVAAD
+13 AD
-18 TAALQLFID
+18 TTALQNY
-27 KVKVLP
+27 VKQMKDLAS
-33 DTADKAKKKQ
+33 DTDRAAQKQ
-43 NILNETLKD
+43 NLINSTLKD

-75 ASTKTATSV
+75 ASTRTATSV

-158 DECRSTITGDI
+158 DECRSSTTGNI
-169 VDPESYDALEQQRKQ
+169 VDQESLDLLKQQKKQ
-184 LQTNLDLAKALADET
+184 LETNLELAQQLADIT
-199 AKEARNAVYKQQDTS
+199 AEDTRSAVYEQQDTK
-214 STKNIST
+214 TTDRISIS
-221 PATLKH
+221 
-227 AGISGTYTGNQHERL
+227 AGLRNLGLTGTYSGNQDERME
-242 QQALDDYEK
+242 QAVGDYKKSIEALIQLDEDFANGKMFKAAYEERRVELEKFQKDSKEYIKSIGDDY
-251 LNLLAK
+251 
-257 QFDQD
+257 
-262 LADGKTFQAAYDTRM
+262 T
-277 VALRK
+277 
-282 MQGDLR
+282 
-288 AYIKETSEDL
+288 
-298 HTEMTTLLENAAN
+298 TEMDTLLNNAPN
-311 EDSDDFDKYQ
+311 EFTSDDDKSKYQ
-321 KRIKSL
+321 ERIKNL
-327 SDDQQIAA
+327 SDNEQAFL
-335 NFINLYY
+335 NFWNLYI
-342 NNIPLLTQATND
+342 NNIPLITQATND

-381 GSDAYKEAADLADK
+381 GSEAYKEAADLADK

-405 QLQALHEEQGSDDDW
+405 QLQALHEEQSKGNGSDDDW

-445 TKALEAAFKDM
+445 TKALESAFKDM
-456 GEQGYLSSESL
+456 GEQGHLSSESL

-478 NDMEVENGVVT
+478 NNMEVENGVVS
-489 ISQDLLESKFG
+489 ISQSILEGKFG
-500 TMKSAMIAQTQS
+500 TMKSAMIAQVQS
-512 QIDSTKVTI
+512 QINSTKVTI

-535 KILKELYGAIGSMP
+535 KILKELYGAIGSIP

-567 NKAAP
+567 NKAAA
-572 FGIPDYSNWNNL
+572 FGISDYSSWNSL

-716 IDRLEHQWDD
+716 IYRLEHQWDD

-1115 ESAILKRME
+1115 ESAILKRMG
-1124 NVNAE
+1124 NVNTE

>member
-1 MFGKLTGFMSND
+1 MDSAQVDADTTALQKYVDKINEITATSND
-13 QVAAD
+13 
-18 TAALQLFID
+18 
-27 KVKVLP
+27 
-33 DTADKAKKKQ
+33 AKKKAEAF
-43 NILNETLKD
+43 NEILGN
-52 SSKIAQDVARNTNN
+52 SSQVAKDVARNTNN

-75 ASTKTATSV
+75 ASTRTATSV
-84 AKAFGKA
+84 TAT
-91 LLGTIATAVAAAA
+91 LGATLKSIGWNIAIAAVAAAVGVIA
-104 IGAIVSVVAEKI
+104 KLADEYLI
-116 DNAVHAYENARDK
+116 HPYEHARDK
-129 AAEMSQK
+129 AAEMSQA

-142 KVEELTQQIE
+142 KVEELTKQVE

-158 DECRSTITGDI
+158 DECRSTTTGDI

-184 LQTNLDLAKALADET
+184 LQTNLDLKKQSAEET
-199 AKEARNAVYKQQDTS
+199 ARDAREAVYNQQDTNQNVTFVS
-214 STKNIST
+214 SRYSYAGTYGGNQSERVKKMMDDYIST
-221 PATLKH
+221 FEEEEQLEQDFANNKILKIGYD
-227 AGISGTYTGNQHERL
+227 ARKKDLEEWREFLRTNIKAIG
-242 QQALDDYEK
+242 DDY
-251 LNLLAK
+251 
-257 QFDQD
+257 
-262 LADGKTFQAAYDTRM
+262 T
-277 VALRK
+277 
-282 MQGDLR
+282 
-288 AYIKETSEDL
+288 
-298 HTEMTTLLENAAN
+298 TEMDTLLNSAPN
-311 EDSDDFDKYQ
+311 EFSSDDDKSKYQ
-321 KRIKSL
+321 ERIKNL
-327 SDDQQIAA
+327 SDNEQAFL
-335 NFINLYY
+335 NFWNLYI
-342 NNIPLLTQATND
+342 NNIPLITQATND
-354 FTQSVADGEDSVK
+354 FTQSVANGEDSVK

-405 QLQALHEEQGSDDDW
+405 QLQALHEEQSKGNGDDSDW

-445 TKALEAAFKDM
+445 TKALESAFKDM

-478 NDMEVENGVVT
+478 NDMEVENGVVS
-489 ISQDLLESKFG
+489 ISQSILEGKFG

-512 QIDSTKVTI
+512 QIDSTKATI
-521 QQTNDRIVQYQNEI
+521 QQTNDRIKWYQREI
-535 KILKELYGAIGSMP
+535 EILTTLYGAIGSMLSAS
-549 SVGSA
+549 SVLS
-554 PYSNNAISAINDY
+554 SDY
-567 NKAAP
+567 LSQKLAFNPNLGFGNSLQLPDVEQAA
-572 FGIPDYSNWNNL
+572 D
-584 SYPIGPTSEF
+584 
-594 NNKLDQLNSN
+594 KLAALNSN

-630 GYGLSGFSGAQPK
+630 GYGLSGFSGAKPK

-1025 KKYNEDNAE
+1025 KKYNEDNAA

-1115 ESAILKRME
+1115 ESAILKRMG

>member
-1 MFGKLTGFMSND
+1 MDND
-13 QVAAD
+13 QVATD
-18 TAALQLFID
+18 TAALQSYID
-27 KVKVLP
+27 RVKALSKEM
-33 DTADKAKKKQ
+33 DTAATRNK
-43 NILNETLKD
+43 ILDSALKD
-52 SSKIAQDVARNTNN
+52 SSQVAKDVARNTNN
-66 LDDVMKVYT
+66 LDDVMKVYA
-75 ASTKTATSV
+75 ASTRTATSV
-84 AKAFGKA
+84 TAA
-91 LLGTIATAVAAAA
+91 LGATLKSIGWNIAIAAVAA
-104 IGAIVSVVAEKI
+104 VVGV
-116 DNAVHAYENARDK
+116 AVKLADEYLFHPYEHARDK
-129 AAEMSQK
+129 AAEMSQA

-142 KVEELTQQIE
+142 KVEELTKQIE

-158 DECRSTITGDI
+158 DECRSTTTGDI
-169 VDPESYDALEQQRKQ
+169 VDKQSFSYLVRQKQYLETNLELAKQLAEETAHDAREAVYDQQDKNQGVYLYSPGYHHAETYDGNQSDRAKEMMDDYISTFEEEKKLEQDFANNKILKFAYDARKKDLEDWRKV
-184 LQTNLDLAKALADET
+184 LQTNIKA
-199 AKEARNAVYKQQDTS
+199 
-214 STKNIST
+214 I
-221 PATLKH
+221 
-227 AGISGTYTGNQHERL
+227 G
-242 QQALDDYEK
+242 DDY
-251 LNLLAK
+251 
-257 QFDQD
+257 
-262 LADGKTFQAAYDTRM
+262 T
-277 VALRK
+277 
-282 MQGDLR
+282 
-288 AYIKETSEDL
+288 
-298 HTEMTTLLENAAN
+298 TEMDTLLNNAPN
-311 EDSDDFDKYQ
+311 EFASDDDKNKYQ
-321 KRIKSL
+321 ERIKNL
-327 SDDQQIAA
+327 SDDQQAFL
-335 NFINLYY
+335 NFWNLYI
-342 NNIPLLTQATND
+342 NNIPLITQVTND

-405 QLQALHEEQGSDDDW
+405 QLQALHEEQSKGNGSDDDW

-445 TKALEAAFKDM
+445 TKALESAFKDM

-478 NDMEVENGVVT
+478 NDMEVENGVVS
-489 ISQDLLESKFG
+489 ISQSILEGKFG

-512 QIDSTKVTI
+512 QIDSTKATI
-521 QQTNDRIVQYQNEI
+521 QQTNDRIKWYQREI
-535 KILKELYGAIGSMP
+535 EILTTLYGAIGSMP
-549 SVGSA
+549 SASSVLS
-554 PYSNNAISAINDY
+554 SDY
-567 NKAAP
+567 LSQKLTFNPNLGFGNSLQLPDVEQAA
-572 FGIPDYSNWNNL
+572 G
-584 SYPIGPTSEF
+584 
-594 NNKLDQLNSN
+594 KLAALNSN

-630 GYGLSGFSGAQPK
+630 GYGLSGFNGAKPK

>member
-1 MFGKLTGFMSND
+1 ME
-13 QVAAD
+13 AD
-18 TAALQLFID
+18 TTALQNY
-27 KVKVLP
+27 VKQMKDLAS
-33 DTADKAKKKQ
+33 DTDRAAQKQ
-43 NILNETLKD
+43 NLINSTLKD

-75 ASTKTATSV
+75 ASTRTATSV

-158 DECRSTITGDI
+158 DECRSSTTGNI
-169 VDPESYDALEQQRKQ
+169 VDQESLDLLKQQKKQ
-184 LQTNLDLAKALADET
+184 LETNLELAQQLADIT
-199 AKEARNAVYKQQDTS
+199 AEDTRSAVYEQQDTK
-214 STKNIST
+214 TTDRISIS
-221 PATLKH
+221 
-227 AGISGTYTGNQHERL
+227 AGLRNLGLTGTYSGNQDERME
-242 QQALDDYEK
+242 QAVGDYKKSIEALIQLDEDFANGKMFKAAYEERRVELEKFQKDSKEYIKSIGDDY
-251 LNLLAK
+251 
-257 QFDQD
+257 
-262 LADGKTFQAAYDTRM
+262 T
-277 VALRK
+277 
-282 MQGDLR
+282 
-288 AYIKETSEDL
+288 
-298 HTEMTTLLENAAN
+298 TEMDTLLNNAPN
-311 EDSDDFDKYQ
+311 EFTSDDDKSKYQ
-321 KRIKSL
+321 ERIKNL
-327 SDDQQIAA
+327 SDNEQAFL
-335 NFINLYY
+335 NFWNLYI
-342 NNIPLLTQATND
+342 NNIPLITQATND

-381 GSDAYKEAADLADK
+381 GSEAYKEAADLADK

-405 QLQALHEEQGSDDDW
+405 QLQALHEEQSKGNGSDDDW

-445 TKALEAAFKDM
+445 TKALESAFKDM
-456 GEQGYLSSESL
+456 GEQGHLSSESL

-478 NDMEVENGVVT
+478 NNMEVENGVVS
-489 ISQDLLESKFG
+489 ISQSILEGKFG
-500 TMKSAMIAQTQS
+500 TMKSAMIAQVQS
-512 QIDSTKVTI
+512 QINSTKVTI

-535 KILKELYGAIGSMP
+535 KILKELYGAIGSIP

-567 NKAAP
+567 NKAAA
-572 FGIPDYSNWNNL
+572 FGISDYSSWNSL

-716 IDRLEHQWDD
+716 IYRLEHQWDD

-991 VLTDFKNHYVDVLKQ
+991 VLTDFKNHYVDVLNQ

-1115 ESAILKRME
+1115 ESAILKRMG